1 MFLCHDC
8 DIDSSLS
15 WLRGTVVCRIGMI
28 SQADTVWKK
37 GLTTGPCKGLHVTM
51 ALAVSFHHLSRT
63 TSGTG
68 WAGTFTNMDAGN
80 DDWCPH
86 EPRSFTCA
94 VASAGHNSLTT
105 CDPATS
111 SVHYV
116 VKSWLAPVCRLFP
129 LSHRTCFLGCQK
141 RGLSWGISLGV
152 VSPSN
157 SAQQLMWAVRC
168 IENIVWHF
176 FTASATN

>member
-1 MFLCHDC
+1 MFLCHYC

-15 WLRGTVVCRIGMI
+15 WLRGTAEWGWYHRQTQFGKRVWPLDLVKAYMYLFTTYLGQHRAQAEPAPSQTWMQGMTI
-28 SQADTVWKK
+28 
-37 GLTTGPCKGLHVTM
+37 
-51 ALAVSFHHLSRT
+51 
-63 TSGTG
+63 
-68 WAGTFTNMDAGN
+68 DA
-80 DDWCPH
+80 PMSH
-86 EPRSFTCA
+86 AHSTCA
-94 VASAGHNSLTT
+94 VASAGMIV
-105 CDPATS
+105 PATS
-111 SVHYV
+111 LVHYV

-129 LSHRTCFLGCQK
+129 LSHCTCFLGCQK